1 MNGFQRFKNK
11 VALVTGSGRGIGRA
25 IAEKFASEG
34 AKVVLIDRNES
45 ELNSAAE
52 QIKSQHDSL
61 LPIVCDVRV
70 ESDVTKMV
78 SRVVQKWGEIHIL
91 VNNAAVF
98 PERIPF
104 LDVTLERWFEV
115 LDVNLLGVFRC
126 TQAVAAEMVRQ
137 KTVGRIV
144 NISSINAIRYRRATF
159 GQTQYNVSKAALDN
173 LTKGLAMELAP
184 HGIIVNGIAPGFVAA
199 PMAKQDSLEEESMKK
214 EYLKSG
220 RVPLGRFGTP
230 EDCANLALFLASEDC
245 TWMTGETIHQD
256 GGMHFTF

>member
-1 MNGFQRFKNK
+1 MNGLHRFENK

-25 IAEKFASEG
+25 IAERFASEG
-34 AKVVLIDRNES
+34 AKVVLIDRDES
-45 ELNSAAE
+45 ELRSTAE
-52 QIKSQHDSL
+52 QAEVSHDSL
-61 LPIVCDVRV
+61 LPIACDLRV
-70 ESDVTKMV
+70 ESDVQKMV
-78 SRVVQKWGEIHIL
+78 STVAHKWGEIHVL

-98 PERIPF
+98 PVRVPF
-104 LDVTLERWFEV
+104 PEVTLERWFEV

-126 TQAVAAEMVRQ
+126 TRAVAAEMIRH
-137 KTVGRIV
+137 KTAGRII
-144 NISSINAIRYRRATF
+144 NISSINAVRYRRATF

-214 EYLKSG
+214 EYLESG
-220 RVPLGRFGTP
+220 RIPLGRFGTP